1 MALENLF
8 YIVAL
13 FYMGMG
19 IVLLIALVFAVF
31 FIKKKVMDLERTFE
45 EKLGMVAEAARH
57 PGEAAMGIGASL
69 AEKAVEKIQGFMEEQ
84 KTKKKSSK

>member
-1 MALENLF
+1 MTLENLF

-31 FIKKKVMDLERTFE
+31 FIKKKVMDLEKTFE
-45 EKLGMVAEAARH
+45 DKLGIIADAARH
-57 PGEAAMGIGASL
+57 PGEAAMGIGASF
-69 AEKAVEKIQGFMEEQ
+69 AEKAIDKIKEVMED
-84 KTKKKSSK
+84 KKKAKN